1 MSAALD
7 INLITYLIAVAFGI
21 YAILSW
27 RRSGASIL
35 AGLGLSVDRRAARD
49 FGAGLLITTAVM
61 VGILIV
67 ELASGGIQVTAVPFN
82 TGNALK
88 GGVELIGQGAFDEF
102 LMRGM
107 LISGLSLALGGRRVA
122 AVLIAAVLFGLAH
135 MYFKGASP
143 ESVFS
148 NTVGGVTYGLAFI
161 LTGRLWLGLGL
172 HFAWNFAEGPLLG
185 FPVSGFDFGAGF
197 FHIADLGPAWL
208 TGGLYGPE
216 GGVVGIS
223 FRFVVIGALLAW
235 VRTTHRPKAL
245 GNIGLGIV

>member
-1 MSAALD
+1 MTAALD
-7 INLITYLIAVAFGI
+7 INLIAYLIAVAFGVF
-21 YAILSW
+21 AILTW
-27 RRSGASIL
+27 RRHGASAL
-35 AGLGLSVDRRAARD
+35 AELGLSVDGQAVRD

-61 VGILIV
+61 FGILVV
-67 ELASGGIQVTAVPFN
+67 ELASGGIQAMGVPFN
-82 TGNALK
+82 TGRALQ
-88 GGVELIGQGAFDEF
+88 GGVELIGQGALDEF

-107 LISGLSLALGGRRVA
+107 LISGLALALGGRRVA

-143 ESVFS
+143 ESVLS

-185 FPVSGFDFGAGF
+185 FPVSGYDFGAGF
-197 FHIADLGPAWL
+197 FHIVDLGPRWL

-216 GGVVGIS
+216 GGVVGIG
-223 FRFVVIGALLAW
+223 FRFVVIAALLAW
-235 VRTTHRPKAL
+235 VRMTGRPKA
-245 GNIGLGIV
+245 